1 MQADEKI
8 LEKCK
13 DGDREAFRSVVQCY
27 QRMVF
32 SLALKMLC
40 DEEEAKDA
48 VQDTFLKLWQN
59 ISDYKKGANAATW
72 IYTIASHV
80 CLDRLRRKQRE
91 QPLLADEELLRAYV
105 EEENPERRLENR
117 EFGRVVRL
125 LAEGLSPKQHLV
137 FTLSHLEGLSTGEI
151 MEISGLDASQI
162 KSNLYVARQ
171 SIRKRLKDL
180 GYE

>member
-13 DGDREAFRSVVQCY
+13 DGDREAFRLVVQCY

-32 SLALKMLC
+32 SLSLKMLC

-59 ISDYKKGANAATW
+59 ISDYKKGTNVATW

-91 QPLLADEELLRAYV
+91 QPLPADEELLRMYA
-105 EEENPERRLENR
+105 EEENPERRLENS
-117 EFGRVVRL
+117 ELGRVVRL
-125 LAEGLSPKQHLV
+125 LAEGLSPKQQLV

-171 SIRKRLKDL
+171 SIRKRLKEL

>member
-1 MQADEKI
+1 MQADENI

-13 DGDREAFRSVVQCY
+13 DGDREAFRAVVQCY

-32 SLALKMLC
+32 SLARKLLC

-59 ISDYKKGANAATW
+59 IRDYKRGANVATW
-72 IYTIASHV
+72 IYTIASRV

-91 QPLLADEELLRAYV
+91 LPLPADEELLRAYV
-105 EEENPERRLENR
+105 EENSPERRLENSELAR
-117 EFGRVVRL
+117 IIRL
-125 LAEGLSPKQHLV
+125 LAEELSPKQQLV
-137 FTLSHLEGLSTGEI
+137 FTLSHLEGLTTDEI

-171 SIRKRLKDL
+171 SIRKRLKEL